1 MISITNKKQ
10 NEWIVKLWPQFQNT
24 LVLGVL
30 KLARAR
36 RDDMGGGVGANKYWT
51 FVLAKSRFIVDRDIT

>member
-10 NEWIVKLWPQFQNT
+10 NEWTAKLWPQFQNT

-36 RDDMGGGVGANKYWT
+36 RDDMGGGVW
-51 FVLAKSRFIVDRDIT
+51 R